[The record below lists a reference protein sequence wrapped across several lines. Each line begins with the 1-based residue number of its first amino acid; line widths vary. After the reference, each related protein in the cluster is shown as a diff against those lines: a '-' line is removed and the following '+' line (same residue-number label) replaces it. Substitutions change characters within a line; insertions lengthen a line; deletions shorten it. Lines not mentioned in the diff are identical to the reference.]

1 VIEIPQKT
9 ERKKRKPIR
18 KDDNQKI
25 KNGWYEPAAGLQKQT
40 NGRDRKVSV
49 KRKKKKN
56 CVSDSAPS
64 NSPSE
69 AHHHHHHHLHLS
81 LSLSLSLCLQEEP
94 AAEESVS

>member
-49 KRKKKKN
+49 KRKK
-56 CVSDSAPS
+56 
-64 NSPSE
+64 
-69 AHHHHHHHLHLS
+69 
-81 LSLSLSLCLQEEP
+81 
-94 AAEESVS
+94 